1 MDDLGFDIGGLLSQE
16 EAEKLFDE
24 QAEEHEKQQPA
35 DVEQEKNNTADADE
49 EDSST
54 QGQEKVGV
62 EEKENENESGNS
74 ATVQEG
80 DGSSPDIYSSIA
92 RALKNDGIFPDFEDT
107 DIDSVKTPE
116 DFAEMF
122 EKAITSKLDER
133 QKRIDAALN
142 NGVAPDT
149 VKAYEQTIQYLNS
162 IEPEAISAEGQE
174 GEDLRKQLIYNDL
187 INRGFS
193 HEKAQKEVEKSFKA
207 GSDIDDAKDALESL
221 TAFYNEGYKNVQDD
235 ARKKADERRV
245 SQKKQAD
252 SFRKLVLDDDVKLGE
267 TKLDKR
273 TCQKVYDAVSK
284 PVYKDPDTGQLM
296 TAVQKF
302 QKEQPLEFLKQLGMW
317 YVLTDGGKNIDGLTK
332 GQVNA
337 EKTKA
342 IRELGRKINTS
353 SLNRD
358 GSLQLASGSGSD
370 GVDPLLSD
378 GWKVGW

>member
-16 EAEKLFDE
+16 EAERLFDE
-24 QAEEHEKQQPA
+24 QTEEQEKQQPA
-35 DVEQEKNNTADADE
+35 DGEQEKNNTADADE
-49 EDSST
+49 DDNGT

-74 ATVQEG
+74 ATVHEG

-116 DFAEMF
+116 DFAELF
-122 EKAITSKLDER
+122 ERAITSKLDER
-133 QKRIDAALN
+133 QKRIDAALS

-149 VKAYEQTIQYLNS
+149 VKAYEQTIQYLGS

-221 TAFYNEGYKNVQDD
+221 TAFYNEGYKSVQED
-235 ARKKADERRV
+235 ARKKADERRA

-358 GSLQLASGSGSD
+358 GSLQLASGSGQD
-370 GVDPLLSD
+370 GMDPLLSD

>member
-24 QAEEHEKQQPA
+24 QAEEQEKQQPA
-35 DVEQEKNNTADADE
+35 GGEQKTDNTADADE
-49 EDSST
+49 DEKGT
-54 QGQEKVGV
+54 QEQEKVGV

-116 DFAEMF
+116 DFAAMF

-133 QKRIDAALN
+133 QKRIDAALS

-221 TAFYNEGYKNVQDD
+221 TTFYSEGYKNVQED
-235 ARKKADERRV
+235 ARKKADERRA

-252 SFRKLVLDDDVKLGE
+252 SFRKLVLDDEVRLGE

-332 GQVNA
+332 GQVTA
-337 EKTKA
+337 EKNKA
-342 IRELGRKINTS
+342 IKELGRKINTS
-353 SLNRD
+353 ALNRD
-358 GSLQLASGSGSD
+358 GSLQLASGSGPD